1 MEKRWLGDVRYVSAR
16 GISPRFEAGV
26 PDKDYDSS
34 MTRAL
39 ATTASWLL
47 LCSLSFGQEDG
58 YRDLSFPNTT
68 GQGSS
73 TLSARVYYPATSSG
87 ANTPMVAPPAGGYP
101 VVVFL
106 HGWTQTGAS
115 YSKLGT
121 YLSKKGYVAV
131 LNNTAQFSFSTQAD
145 DGKAYF
151 GALVTANAQAGN
163 FLQGALDMSRV
174 GLSGHS
180 AGGGNTVT
188 VLADNPGYRCGVLFA
203 PIDPGAATNSQVEVP
218 LAIIHGEGDL
228 VLLWQL
234 TALDV
239 YNEATNVRGLRTFYR
254 MDFGCGHNNLAG
266 LFHLTSTDQDVW
278 RVTKRVMRGF
288 FDHYLSVNQGGLDR
302 VIGVAARAESR
313 LSQLYLSVEAPTLW
327 TAGNAA
333 LGQTITM
340 HVASEPGP
348 VVLAAG
354 NGLAAPLPTPLGDLL
369 LDPGALL
376 TSWLSQVG
384 ADRYSSEP
392 LAIPSDPSLVGFQLA
407 LQALGTGTGAGP
419 ALSGAVVVTV
429 QP

>member
-1 MEKRWLGDVRYVSAR
+1 M
-16 GISPRFEAGV
+16 I
-26 PDKDYDSS
+26 
-34 MTRAL
+34 RAL
-39 ATTASWLL
+39 ALALASALL
-47 LCSLSFGQEDG
+47 QPVSVGQEAG

-73 TLSARVYYPATSSG
+73 TLAARVYYPATSAG
-87 ANTPMVAPPAGGYP
+87 ANAVMIAPPAGGYP
-101 VVVFL
+101 VIVFL

-145 DGKAYF
+145 DGIAYF

-163 FLQGALDMSRV
+163 FLSGALNMSRA

-188 VLADNPGYRCGVLFA
+188 VLADNPGYRCGAVFA
-203 PIDPGAATNSQVEVP
+203 PIDPGAATTGQVEVP
-218 LAIIHGEGDL
+218 LAVIHGEGDL
-228 VLLWQL
+228 VLLWQFTGL
-234 TALDV
+234 NV

-288 FDHYLSVNQGGLDR
+288 FDHYLGVDQRGLDR
-302 VIGVAARAESR
+302 VIGEAARAEPR
-313 LSQLYLSVEAPTLW
+313 LAELYLSVESPTLW
-327 TAGNAA
+327 TAGDAQ
-333 LGQTITM
+333 LGQTITL
-340 HVASEPGP
+340 HVASEPGL
-348 VVLAAG
+348 VVLAAAG
-354 NGLAAPLPTPLGDLL
+354 GLAGPLPTPFGDLL

-376 TSWLSQVG
+376 TTWLRQVG
-384 ADRYSSEP
+384 QERYATQP

-407 LQALGTGTGAGP
+407 LQALGAGTGAAS
-419 ALSGAVVVTV
+419 ALSGAALLTV
-429 QP
+429 QL